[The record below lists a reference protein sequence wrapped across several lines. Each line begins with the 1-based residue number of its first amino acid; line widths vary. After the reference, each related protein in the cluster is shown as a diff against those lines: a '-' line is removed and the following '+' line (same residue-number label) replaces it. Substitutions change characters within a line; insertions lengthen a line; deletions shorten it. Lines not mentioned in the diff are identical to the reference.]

1 MSRAAQ
7 RRGYHLDSIA
17 RQVTEDDIKNFDVI
31 VAMDGDN
38 LQNLKNLSAGDS
50 GHICKL
56 GEFLPDAGA
65 APPGAPD
72 PYYGDAEGFE
82 DVLDLIENACPMLFD
97 HCSELLAELNR
108 WKNASRSNLRSQ
120 SKAV

>member
-56 GEFLPDAGA
+56 GEFLPDADA
-65 APPGAPD
+65 APPDVPD
-72 PYYGDAEGFE
+72 LYYGGADGFE
-82 DVLDLIENACPMLFD
+82 DMQDLIENACPMLLD
-97 HCSELLAELNR
+97 HCSELLAELN
-108 WKNASRSNLRSQ
+108 K
-120 SKAV
+120 